1 MSRQDLASNPRRG
14 LMRAASRR
22 RTIALLFLGV
32 AGCVASPA
40 YAEVCRVKADGATA
54 ADGSSWAQATS
65 LQSALGRT
73 ACTELW
79 VAAGAYKPTTG
90 NDRTA
95 HFAIRTGIGVYGG
108 FAGSETARDQ
118 RDFAQHRSVLSG
130 DIDGNDA
137 VDAHGVTL
145 HHADIVGDNSYHV
158 VVLGDA
164 AADTVLDGFI
174 VSGGLANGEEMQSAG
189 GGLLCEAAI
198 AGQSCSPSLGHLVIR
213 GNSGRLGGGLVCIGT
228 NSGHCGATVRQ
239 VAFVGN
245 DGGMGGAMLSG
256 SSGGGSSS
264 AIVLENATFSRN
276 IGGFYLLDMGD
287 SATATLRNL
296 TFSDNEQYSIF
307 GVSMSGD
314 GDASLTLT
322 DSVVWDSMPDPV
334 QFGDVEANLLRSL
347 VRGGCPATATTCTN
361 LIAGDPQLGVLQDS
375 GSTPLF
381 VPGAASAAV
390 DAVDC
395 VGVPAHDQRG
405 VARPQG
411 LRCDIGATEVRRAS
425 VTVAVSGGGEVN
437 AIADPAP
444 VGGGIVHCRQ
454 GSGVCTASYRVD
466 PAAPTLLLTL
476 HPDAG
481 REVLSASGCG
491 GSLAAG
497 GFTFGTGAIDADCTI
512 NVRFEPVRRSIGGT
526 VTGLLGSGLQ
536 LLLAGGETL
545 PIAIDGTFRFDTPLD
560 AGSAYTVTIATQP
573 QQPAQECVVVN
584 GSGVVGGS
592 DISNIVIHC
601 GAAATYTVG
610 GTLSGL
616 AAGKSITLSLNGGSP
631 LTLAAN
637 GAYVF
642 EPRFAPG
649 DGYQAGITAQ
659 PDAQHCTLAHAEGV
673 VGSGNVSD
681 LDVSCA
687 AGGAQLELDID
698 DGGTFSRYGQK
709 RDYRITLAN
718 RGNGTAANVAIGATF
733 DPAFDQANLRWICV
747 VGTPG
752 ATCGASGAG
761 SFADVATLPPGTSLV
776 WVVTAPIRADSPDS
790 EARFL
795 VHADGATD
803 ASDTNALVLFR
814 DGLDVPYG
822 SGARAPD
829 PVPAAATASPR
840 RDGDTL
846 TMSASGTTPEAE
858 SGLAGASHM
867 TMPGMMPAVVAE
879 SSGPRAITAP
889 GDPTAVPVDDPA
901 ALLSLLLI
909 LMLGGGA
916 MAARRNDPP
925 RF

>member
-1 MSRQDLASNPRRG
+1 MSRQDLASDPGRRW
-14 LMRAASRR
+14 MRAAAHRR
-22 RTIALLFLGV
+22 MLALLFLGV
-32 AGCVASPA
+32 AGLVALPA
-40 YAEVCRVKADGATA
+40 SAAVCRVKADGATA
-54 ADGSSWAQATS
+54 ADGSSWAQATN
-65 LQSALGRT
+65 LQSALGSA
-73 ACTELW
+73 ACSEIW
-79 VAAGAYKPTTG
+79 VAAGVYKPATG
-90 NDRTA
+90 SDRSA
-95 HFAIRTGIGVYGG
+95 HFAIRTGVGVYGG
-108 FAGSETARDQ
+108 FVGSETARDQ

-137 VDAHGVTL
+137 VDAHGVTRD
-145 HHADIVGDNSYHV
+145 HADIVGDNSYHV

-174 VSGGLANGEEMQSAG
+174 LSGGLANGEERQSIG
-189 GGLLCEAAI
+189 GGLLCEASS

-213 GNSGRLGGGLVCIGT
+213 GNVGRIGGGLVCLGT
-228 NSGHCGATVRQ
+228 DAGHCGATVRQ
-239 VAFVGN
+239 VAFIGN
-245 DGGMGGAMLSG
+245 DGGMGGAMMVGNAGL
-256 SSGGGSSS
+256 GSSS

-276 IGGFYLLDMGD
+276 MGGFALMDMGD
-287 SATATLRNL
+287 STTATLRNV
-296 TFSDNEQYSIF
+296 TFSDNEQYSII
-307 GVSMSGD
+307 GTGMSEG
-314 GDASLTLT
+314 ASLTLT
-322 DSVVWDSMPDPV
+322 DSVVWDSMPDSV
-334 QFGDVEANLLRSL
+334 QFQGIAASVLRSS
-347 VRGGCPATATTCTN
+347 VRGGCPASATTCTG
-361 LIAGDPQLGVLQDS
+361 LITGDPQLGALQDS
-375 GSTPLF
+375 GSMPLY
-381 VPGAASAAV
+381 VPGAASVAV

-395 VGVPAHDQRG
+395 AGVPAQDQRG
-405 VARPQG
+405 VTRPQG
-411 LRCDIGATEVRRAS
+411 PRCDIGATEVRSAS
-425 VTVAVSGGGEVN
+425 VTVAVSGGGKVN
-437 AIADPAP
+437 AIADPVP
-444 VGGGIVHCRQ
+444 VGAGIADCRE
-454 GSGVCTASYRVD
+454 GSGVCTASYRID
-466 PAAPTLLLTL
+466 PVAPSLLLTL
-476 HPDAG
+476 YPDAG

-822 SGARAPD
+822 SGARALD

-840 RDGDTL
+840 RGGDTL
-846 TMSASGTTPEAE
+846 TMSPSGTTPEAE
-858 SGLAGASHM
+858 SGLTVASHM
-867 TMPGMMPAVVAE
+867 TMAGMMPAVVAE

-889 GDPTAVPVDDPA
+889 GDPNAVPVDDPA
-901 ALLSLLLI
+901 TLLSLLLI